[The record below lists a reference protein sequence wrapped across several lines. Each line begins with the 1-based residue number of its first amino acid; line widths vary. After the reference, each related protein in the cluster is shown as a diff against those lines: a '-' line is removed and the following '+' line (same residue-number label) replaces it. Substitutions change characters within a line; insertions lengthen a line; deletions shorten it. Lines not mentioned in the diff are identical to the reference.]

1 MSGHAPRVRV
11 TIERLVLRGVPQGQE
26 VAVVGALERRL
37 ELLATGAAGQEA
49 ALRARG
55 GTTVPVA
62 RPRPSR
68 APARDARTLGE
79 AAAGAIWASVG
90 GRR

>member
-11 TIERLVLRGVPQGQE
+11 TIERLVLRGVPHGQE
-26 VAVVGALERRL
+26 AAVVVALERRL
-37 ELLATGAAGQEA
+37 ALLATGAGGDA
-49 ALRARG
+49 ATLRARG

-68 APARDARTLGE
+68 TAARDARTLGE